1 LTVKRTI
8 YHNRRGPIVP
18 ELSIRQ
24 AVSEED
30 VLKALVVRG
39 IVFIEEQE
47 VDWEGEI
54 DEFEKTSFHVLG
66 EAGGQ
71 PVAAGRLRELED
83 GWWKVERI
91 AVRPRWRGHGY
102 ARALVKFI
110 MDHVAAQGAT
120 KYKLHAQ
127 VYLEDFYESFGF
139 VREGDVF
146 DECGIDHI
154 LMTRRDD

>member
-1 LTVKRTI
+1 M
-8 YHNRRGPIVP
+8 P
-18 ELSIRQ
+18 EFTIRQ

-54 DEFEKTSFHVLG
+54 DAFENDAFHVLG

-71 PVAAGRLRELED
+71 PVAAGRLRELD
-83 GWWKVERI
+83 GGWWKVERI
-91 AVRPRWRGHGY
+91 AVRPKWRGRGY
-102 ARALVKFI
+102 ARDIVRFI
-110 MDHVAAQGAT
+110 MDHAQSQGA
-120 KYKLHAQ
+120 KLFKLHAQ
-127 VYLEDFYESFGF
+127 VYLEKFYEDFGF
-139 VREGDVF
+139 VRQGGVF